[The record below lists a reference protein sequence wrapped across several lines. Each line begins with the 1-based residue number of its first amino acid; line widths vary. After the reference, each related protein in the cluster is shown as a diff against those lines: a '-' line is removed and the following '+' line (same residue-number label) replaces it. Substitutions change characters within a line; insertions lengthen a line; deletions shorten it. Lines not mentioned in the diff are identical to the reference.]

1 MNERGQ
7 TPSYG
12 HTRRGLT
19 PILYFFL
26 FSTILYA
33 EPKLVF
39 EKEVFDFGEIIE
51 GEKTTCVFH
60 FRNEGN
66 TILKILD
73 VRPTCGCTVTDINKK
88 SLNPGEAGTIEAVF
102 YSIGRKGKIS
112 KYIYVTTN
120 EKENNTTRLS
130 IVGIVRKTWNIDPDK
145 VDFGEI
151 KKWYTL
157 IDTVVISSTLVDSI
171 QIDSFTTEP
180 EGLTARILSHR
191 GDSVSI
197 EVSVDASKIT
207 WKFIGVIRFYSNI
220 DKKRKII
227 IPVYARIKEEKK
239 TE

>member
-1 MNERGQ
+1 MK
-7 TPSYG
+7 
-12 HTRRGLT
+12 LL
-19 PILYFFL
+19 ICIFL
-26 FSTILYA
+26 FTSISTLYA

-39 EKEVFDFGEIIE
+39 EKKVFNFGEIIE
-51 GEKTTCVFH
+51 GEKATCIFN
-60 FRNEGN
+60 FKNTGN
-66 TILKILD
+66 SVVKILD

-120 EKENNTTRLS
+120 EKENNTIRLS
-130 IVGIVRKTWNIDPDK
+130 IVGIVRKTWSIDPDK

-151 KKWYTL
+151 KNWYTL

-171 QIDSFTTEP
+171 QIDSVTTEP
-180 EGLTARILSHR
+180 DGLTAKIISHR

-197 EVSVDASKIT
+197 EVSVDASEIT
-207 WKFIGVIRFYSNI
+207 WKFIGVIRFYSNVA
-220 DKKRKII
+220 KKRKII

-239 TE
+239 KEE